1 MEALTL
7 LQLTQRVKDLF
18 IGIKEQW
25 LSAEIAE
32 VNYSGGHCY
41 LTLVQKAERGDK
53 ILAKVKANI
62 WSSTVWALQ
71 TKTEGELNNLLQI
84 GNKVLLKVALNFH
97 DIYGFSLT
105 VSSIDATYTVGELEL
120 RRLKTLSALTQEGL
134 HEKQKQLNLKP
145 VIQRIAI
152 ISSVEAAGYEDFMV
166 QLEQNLF
173 GYQFEISFFNSSVQG
188 EKAEGEI
195 VARLEE
201 IGEIADEFDVALLMR
216 GGGSRLDLEVFNSET
231 IARTIAIMSVPV
243 LTGIGHTKDQS
254 VADFVSF
261 QSLKTPTALADFI
274 LTHNNEFEQ
283 NCLDAFHHIV
293 QQTKQQVQIANL
305 QIAELK
311 SRLSNSTNQNLR
323 YNEQIIVRLMDKIG
337 FLAQQKIAKDKN
349 TLVTI
354 EKSINLLNPKTILE
368 RGYTMTLLNGKLV
381 KPNTKVQKGDKIT
394 TKGNQF
400 ELQSE
405 IL

>member
-1 MEALTL
+1 MESLTL

-18 IGIKEQW
+18 VGIREQW
-25 LSAEIAE
+25 ISAEIAE

-53 ILAKVKANI
+53 ILARVKANI
-62 WSSTVWALQ
+62 WSTTVWALQ
-71 TKTEGELNNLLQI
+71 TKTQGELNNLLQI

-105 VSSIDATYTVGELEL
+105 VSTIDATYTVGELEL
-120 RRLKTLSALTQEGL
+120 RRLRTLAVLTEEGL
-134 HEKQKQLNLKP
+134 HEKQKKLHLKP
-145 VIQRIAI
+145 VIQRIAV

-166 QLEQNLF
+166 QLEQNQF
-173 GYQFEISFFNSSVQG
+173 GYQFEISFFHSAVQG
-188 EKAEGEI
+188 EKAEAEL
-195 VARLEE
+195 VSRLEE

-261 QSLKTPTALADFI
+261 ESLKTPTALADFI
-274 LTHNNEFEQ
+274 LTHNNEFEL
-283 NCLDAFHHIV
+283 NCLDAFHTII
-293 QQTKQQVQIANL
+293 QQSKQQVQIANL
-305 QIAELK
+305 QLTELK
-311 SRLSNSTNQNLR
+311 SRLANNTNQILR
-323 YNEQIIVRLMDKIG
+323 QNEQFVVRMMDKIG
-337 FLAQQKIAKDKN
+337 FLAQQKLSKDKN
-349 TLVTI
+349 ILANI
-354 EKSINLLNPKTILE
+354 EKSIDLMNPKNILQ

-381 KPNTKVQKGDKIT
+381 NAATKFNKGDKLK
-394 TKGNQF
+394 TKGFQF
-400 ELQSE
+400 EVESE
-405 IL
+405 VK